1 MVCGECLLNVIVA
14 AGHSTLLAPH
24 SLLSF
29 QVVMSFL
36 KLGVISLFL
45 SDALI
50 SGYTA
55 AAAFVIVVTQL
66 APLLGMHGADSTVD
80 PGLFVTPRVREG
92 EGGREGERGGGKE
105 KRERDI
111 KKGEKEYALMLFV
124 FICLYLCMFVFQY

>member
-55 AAAFVIVVTQL
+55 AAAFVIVVTQI
-66 APLLGMHGADSTVD
+66 APLLGMRGADSTVD

-105 KRERDI
+105 KRGKDI